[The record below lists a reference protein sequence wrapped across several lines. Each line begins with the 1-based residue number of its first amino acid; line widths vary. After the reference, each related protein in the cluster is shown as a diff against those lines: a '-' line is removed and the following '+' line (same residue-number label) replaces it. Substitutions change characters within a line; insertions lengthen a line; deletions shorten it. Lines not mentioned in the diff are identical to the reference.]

1 MSNTKDL
8 RDQVA
13 EAKELIADASDLLRQ
28 ASWALDTLT
37 QRLTAPS
44 SVTPGA
50 DEAADDKPIRSGDGD
65 VAPAPAHDDGPS
77 VRQRRRWVRGLQRP
91 S

>member
-8 RDQVA
+8 RDHVA
-13 EAKELIADASDLLRQ
+13 EAKELLADASALLRQ
-28 ASWALDTLT
+28 ATWALDTLT
-37 QRLTAPS
+37 QRLTEPS
-44 SVTPGA
+44 SVTPSA
-50 DEAADDKPIRSGDGD
+50 DDAADDESIRSGDGD
-65 VAPAPAHDDGPS
+65 VALAPAPDDGPS